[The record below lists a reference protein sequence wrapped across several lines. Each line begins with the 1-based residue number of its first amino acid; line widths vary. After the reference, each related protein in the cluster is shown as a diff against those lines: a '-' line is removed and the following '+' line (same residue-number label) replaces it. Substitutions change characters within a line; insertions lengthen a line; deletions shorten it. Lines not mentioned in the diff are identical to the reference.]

1 MIQKIAEALPPPD
14 GFRRRHRPGRGA
26 SAVGTGQEGVGSRRN
41 TTGSMERI
49 TEIAYEKMVEC
60 HLHAVV
66 DDDVA
71 GGACSRGVVRLAC
84 ATG

>member
-14 GFRRRHRPGRGA
+14 GFRRRHRTGRRA

-71 GGACSRGVVRLAC
+71 GGASPCGAAWLAC